1 MDKNIDLKSSNI
13 RTDLIMESIE
23 TNNIT
28 TKIKEKNIED
38 ITIKNFGL
46 IKSTSAFI

>member
-28 TKIKEKNIED
+28 TKIKEKNI
-38 ITIKNFGL
+38 ILNNI
-46 IKSTSAFI
+46 